1 MSKKRQRRSKEDL
14 KKELKDQ
21 LDLLLHACSSFDNG
35 LQAIGKHIALS
46 LRVLLYQHGKSQA
59 LLLQLGLVDMKFLDT
74 AGDLN
79 PRNLLTECNLCSM
92 KVETTGASFIPKC
105 LSHGSPTAARWISFA
120 DWWNKPVIKD
130 KNNKKFNRREL
141 ILNVAD
147 TDGGAHVDPEL
158 DEAYMFLSR
167 ENSLGWIFTSGNIK
181 MPLDGP
187 ELQCVRQIAYEV
199 IESLKKKIPTFFYN
213 Q

>member
-1 MSKKRQRRSKEDL
+1 MSKRRQKRSKEDL

-35 LQAIGKHIALS
+35 LKAIGKHIALS
-46 LRVLLYQHGKSQA
+46 LRVLLYQYGQSQA
-59 LLLQLGLVDMKFLDT
+59 LLLQLGFRDMNFLDT

-79 PRNLLTECNLCSM
+79 PNNLLPECNLCSM
-92 KVETTGASFIPKC
+92 RVEKTCASFTPRC
-105 LSHGSPTAARWISFA
+105 LSGFTAISPRWISLV

-130 KNNKKFNRREL
+130 KDGRKFNRRDL

-147 TDGGAHVDPEL
+147 TDGGAHVDPDL
-158 DEAYMFLSR
+158 DEAYMSLSR
-167 ENSLGWIFTSGNIK
+167 ENSIGWVFTTGNIET
-181 MPLDGP
+181 PLDGP
-187 ELQCVRQIAYEV
+187 ELPCIRQIAYEV
-199 IESLKKKIPTFFYN
+199 IESLKKKIPMFFQN